1 MIKSVVLD
9 VSSAHYL
16 TEKTTNQPTESSWA
30 LDSKNNKR
38 RLWALIPK
46 AFIFLTISEIF
57 V

>member
-1 MIKSVVLD
+1 MIKSLVLD
-9 VSSAHYL
+9 ISSAHYL
-16 TEKTTNQPTESSWA
+16 TEKTTNQPTERSWA